1 MARTESRAYDAYFDP
16 VWATAGGPKAPAVKF
31 DAAAMSGS
39 GRYKFFQRP
48 MVPHLDA
55 VAPGVLLAP
64 TAEATPL
71 DDAPE
76 SRVRDATVQTKYRE
90 SEAQTDPYS
99 PEYVIPPGESPQ
111 ILMLKGLSHE
121 RGLPAGEQEEMREFR
136 LRQREMDEAHEE
148 RLDLLRQA
156 LVDRDQDNEFLAEQ
170 RVEALRQR
178 QIEERDRSVEQIQS
192 QRIKVLRKL
201 SMARGRLQMP
211 ASEPPGSKRR
221 SGNRDIISEYGT
233 YSSRVYAPIA
243 RLGQRPDK
251 DGEVTKP
258 ENENEATA
266 RTSKDRHKQQL
277 AADLLKM
284 NTILAT
290 KKEIAEDP
298 EKAKKDLLP
307 SWRTRVSKA
316 ERPPTPRVEPRD
328 EDAEVFDMAVKLFQ
342 RLIRG
347 RAVQNQMY
355 EGKERRLELIRELRA
370 ADEARAA
377 ETDDDAAADARS
389 GAEVAAAE
397 NRAAVARAAM
407 GTIAGEMA
415 SSMLDFLSK
424 ELVRREEKERLKAL
438 AQRADNERRQREA
451 EEAGRRQAEER
462 LRGRSDEV
470 YKQVMAAHLG
480 AARTFVDEILEA
492 SIDDAARRQA
502 IVELQSDD
510 GLNAAM
516 ADSLRGKSSA
526 LAAEVVNDA
535 AEGVAR
541 DAFVKDLVA
550 SFLTPS
556 VELMQQKGEDRDA
569 EKHLADAAQKALTE
583 SITEITRNPH

>member
-1 MARTESRAYDAYFDP
+1 
-16 VWATAGGPKAPAVKF
+16 
-31 DAAAMSGS
+31 
-39 GRYKFFQRP
+39 
-48 MVPHLDA
+48 
-55 VAPGVLLAP
+55 
-64 TAEATPL
+64 
-71 DDAPE
+71 
-76 SRVRDATVQTKYRE
+76 
-90 SEAQTDPYS
+90 
-99 PEYVIPPGESPQ
+99 
-111 ILMLKGLSHE
+111 MLKGLSHKH
-121 RGLPAGEQEEMREFR
+121 GLPAGEQEVLMIEHAQNKHKLEVSLPPATDEASLALRRKLLELQELREFS
-136 LRQREMDEAHEE
+136 LRQREMDEAHKE

-156 LVDRDQDNEFLAEQ
+156 LIDRDQDNEFLAEQ

-178 QIEERDRSVEQIQS
+178 QIEERDKALESIQS

-211 ASEPPGSKRR
+211 ASDPPGSKKR
-221 SGNRDIISEYGT
+221 SGRDIIAEYGT

-251 DGEVTKP
+251 HSEGFDVTKRVPDLGQHGVLAALDHSMPKHLTQTKIAKP
-258 ENENEATA
+258 ESEDSAQA

-284 NTILAT
+284 NNILLA
-290 KKEIAEDP
+290 KKELAADP
-298 EKAKKDLLP
+298 DKSKKDLLP

-316 ERPPTPRVEPRD
+316 ERPPTPRIEARD
-328 EDAEVFDMAVKLFQ
+328 EDEETFEMAVKLFQ

-347 RAVQNQMY
+347 RAVQNQMF

-370 ADEARAA
+370 ADEAKAAEDHAAERAA
-377 ETDDDAAADARS
+377 EAEA
-389 GAEVAAAE
+389 AEVAVAE
-397 NRAAVARAAM
+397 NRAAVSRAAM
-407 GTIAGEMA
+407 ETIAGEMA

-480 AARTFVDEILEA
+480 AARTFVDEIMES
-492 SIDDAARRQA
+492 SIDEAARRQA
-502 IVELQSDD
+502 IVELQDD
-510 GLNAAM
+510 GGLNEAM
-516 ADSLRGKSSA
+516 ASSLKRESA
-526 LAAEVVNDA
+526 GLAEAVCADA
-535 AEGVAR
+535 AVASNKT
-541 DAFVKDLVA
+541 AFVKDLVA

-556 VELMQQKGEDRDA
+556 VELMQNKEEERDD
-569 EKHLADAAQKALTE
+569 EKHLSDAAQKALAE
-583 SITEITRNPH
+583 NIAEITKMPI

>member
-1 MARTESRAYDAYFDP
+1 M
-16 VWATAGGPKAPAVKF
+16 
-31 DAAAMSGS
+31 
-39 GRYKFFQRP
+39 
-48 MVPHLDA
+48 
-55 VAPGVLLAP
+55 
-64 TAEATPL
+64 
-71 DDAPE
+71 DDQPE
-76 SRVRDATVQTKYRE
+76 SRVRNAMVQTKYRE
-90 SEAQTDPYS
+90 SESQTDPYS
-99 PEYVIPPGESPQ
+99 PEYVIPPGEAPQ
-111 ILMLKGLSHE
+111 VLMLKGLSHAA
-121 RGLPAGEQEEMREFR
+121 GLPAGEQEVLMIEHAQKKHRLEASLPPATDEASLGLRRKLLELQEMREFR
-136 LRQREMDEAHEE
+136 LRQREMDEAHTE

-156 LVDRDQDNEFLAEQ
+156 LIDRDQDNEFLAEQ

-178 QIEERDRSVEQIQS
+178 QIEARDRSVEQIQS

-211 ASEPPGSKRR
+211 ASDPPGSKRR
-221 SGNRDIISEYGT
+221 SGHRDIISEYGT

-251 DGEVTKP
+251 DGEGFDVTRRVPDLGHHGVLASLEYNLPPHLTRTRVTKP
-258 ENENEATA
+258 ENEADATA
-266 RTSKDRHKQQL
+266 RTSKDRHRQQL

-284 NTILAT
+284 NNILET
-290 KKEIAEDP
+290 KKELALHP
-298 EKAKKDLLP
+298 EQAAKDLLP

-316 ERPPTPRVEPRD
+316 ERPPTPRVEARD
-328 EDAEVFDMAVKLFQ
+328 EDAEIFDMAVKLFQ

-370 ADEARAA
+370 ADEAKANEGAEAEALDAEAGAA
-377 ETDDDAAADARS
+377 VAAD
-389 GAEVAAAE
+389 E

-407 GTIAGEMA
+407 ETIAGEMA

-438 AQRADNERRQREA
+438 AHRADNERRQREA

-480 AARTFVDEILEA
+480 AARTFVDEILES
-492 SIDDAARRQA
+492 SIDEAARRQA
-502 IVELQSDD
+502 IVELQDD
-510 GLNAAM
+510 PTLNDAM
-516 ADSLRGKSSA
+516 AKSISKLPAA
-526 LAAEVVNDA
+526 LAEEVVNDA
-535 AEGVAR
+535 AVLANR
-541 DAFVKDLVA
+541 DSFVKDLVA

-556 VELMQQKGEDRDA
+556 VELMQLQAEDRDT

-583 SITEITRNPH
+583 SITEITRNPL

>member
-1 MARTESRAYDAYFDP
+1 
-16 VWATAGGPKAPAVKF
+16 
-31 DAAAMSGS
+31 
-39 GRYKFFQRP
+39 
-48 MVPHLDA
+48 
-55 VAPGVLLAP
+55 
-64 TAEATPL
+64 
-71 DDAPE
+71 
-76 SRVRDATVQTKYRE
+76 VQTKYRE

-121 RGLPAGEQEEMREFR
+121 RGLPAGEQEVLMIEHAQKKHKLEASLPPATDEASLGLRRKLLELQEMREFR

-251 DGEVTKP
+251 DGEVFDVTRRVPDLGNHGVLASLEYNLPGHLTATKVTKP

-377 ETDDDAAADARS
+377 ETEEDAAADARA

-407 GTIAGEMA
+407 ETIAGEMA

-424 ELVRREEKERLKAL
+424 ELVRREERERLKAL
-438 AQRADNERRQREA
+438 ARRADNERRQREA

-583 SITEITRNPH
+583 SITEITRNPL